1 MRRNTIEK
9 RWAKNSC
16 RRKRVLHRTGIFAIF
31 VDNNTAPKDEG
42 FFYYYF
48 FMNNLNFEVQFSN
61 TNSEN
66 YYPTHNLSI
75 SDWLA
80 EWDFKNANTGTYTHK
95 IHQYPAMFIPQLVRK
110 ILLEYS
116 QKGDT
121 VLDIF
126 SGSGSALVE
135 SLVTGR
141 KGIGIELNPLAVL
154 ISQVK
159 TTAIAGE
166 TLKNRYLKLLEK
178 LYEEKKSNRNYNFK
192 NIDFWFS
199 LEIIQYFSHI
209 LNCIQTEEN
218 EDIRNAFSVCFSDI
232 VRFFSRCKHSGF
244 KLHRDKAKEKQKV
257 QFDEVIQK
265 FHQSFLVLYQGI
277 NELNH
282 VGDFSRPVIIKG
294 DSRTT
299 VAYGQFSRLSS
310 QWLGLLDSPDSIT
323 DIDKQLLG
331 GMTHKI
337 HLEDPI
343 LQQSVTLKNTFYAFH
358 YQIQKE
364 NTSDIQKKILLRAK
378 DVLSFYKDLDSTIRN
393 AGKYLKR
400 NKYFVLVTGSRTV
413 KDIKLHTDIIIAEL
427 AENYGFSLES
437 IFYRKSIPNKRM
449 PHKVSPSNIAG
460 ETAPTMT
467 KESIVILKKTTPYST

>member
-1 MRRNTIEK
+1 MQVLNEK
-9 RWAKNSC
+9 N
-16 RRKRVLHRTGIFAIF
+16 FF
-31 VDNNTAPKDEG
+31 NN
-42 FFYYYF
+42 FFYENQYKMSF
-48 FMNNLNFEVQFSN
+48 N
-61 TNSEN
+61 NSEN
-66 YYPTHNLSI
+66 YYPSHNLSI

-178 LYEEKKSNRNYNFK
+178 LYEEKKSNRNYIFK

-199 LEIIQYFSHI
+199 PEIIEYFSHI

-294 DSRTT
+294 DSRIYQNQIPEHSVDLIITSPPYGDSRTT

-331 GMTHKI
+331 GMTHNI